1 MIKYKKKNEMG
12 IQCEPVSQYI
22 FFIYSR
28 IKKVY
33 YVIITERKASSHENF
48 PNMQKHSF
56 AGVLQSRC
64 S

>member
-1 MIKYKKKNEMG
+1 MIKYKKKNEKG
-12 IQCEPVSQYI
+12 IQCEQVSQYI

-48 PNMQKHSF
+48 PNM
-56 AGVLQSRC
+56 
-64 S
+64 